1 PVALPI
7 GIQAIGLGHAF
18 PALVQVRSANAPRS
32 GRSVAIIYRMR
43 LHATWRIPGIRP
55 PPAPCVGM
63 WPPHGPMRIYPT
75 IVPPPAPAPTVPRI
89 VIHVEAPCPRAWPP
103 EPGPGPVIETGT
115 VDHHSILHVR
125 TQIARCITDIHDVRC
140 VIVDVHVTHIIDR
153 TFRRD

>member
-1 PVALPI
+1 
-7 GIQAIGLGHAF
+7 
-18 PALVQVRSANAPRS
+18 
-32 GRSVAIIYRMR
+32 YRVR

-75 IVPPPAPAPTVPRI
+75 IVPPPAQAPTVPRI
-89 VIHVEAPCPRAWPP
+89 VIHVEAPCPGTWPP
-103 EPGPGPVIETGT
+103 EPGPGTVIETGT

-140 VIVDVHVTHIIDR
+140 VIVDVHITHIIDR
-153 TFRRD
+153 TFRRDGPHLCGHLRAYLPRPIGCIAFIPHTLIAHMVTPVDP